1 MTSYGAQE
9 ISDVWQSIRAK
20 YPAPN
25 YTIGAA
31 VFNLGYG
38 IWKPFL
44 DITPAEIHESVAI
57 HVEAAF
63 AFSREAI
70 TTFKAN
76 EIQEPIGKR
85 GTLIFTGATA
95 SLRGNTT
102 TSAFA
107 AGKFGLRALAHSL
120 AKEFGKENIHVR
132 ADYLIID

>member
-1 MTSYGAQE
+1 VTSYGAQE
-9 ISDVWQSIRAK
+9 ISAVWESIRAK
-20 YPAPN
+20 YSAPN

-31 VFNLGYG
+31 VFNLGHG
-38 IWKPFL
+38 VWKSFL
-44 DITPAEIHESVAI
+44 DISPAELHESVAI

-70 TTFKAN
+70 VTFKAN
-76 EIQEPIGKR
+76 EIEEPVGKR

-107 AGKFGLRALAHSL
+107 AGKFGLRAIAQSL
-120 AKEFGKENIHVR
+120 AKEFGKENIHV
-132 ADYLIID
+132 AHVS